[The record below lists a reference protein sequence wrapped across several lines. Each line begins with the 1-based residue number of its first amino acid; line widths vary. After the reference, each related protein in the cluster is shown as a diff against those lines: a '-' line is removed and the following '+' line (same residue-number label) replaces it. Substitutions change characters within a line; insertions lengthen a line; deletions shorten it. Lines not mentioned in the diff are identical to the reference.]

1 MSLDLR
7 ILCYLKD
14 KELITNNYQIMEK
27 LATTKTKHLREPN
40 FSQDKNIHV
49 IELRIIERPSLCKT
63 HYRNIISGYGAC
75 RKCGCKGFEHVI
87 GNGWMC
93 GNCGHKKEDHF

>member
-1 MSLDLR
+1 MEKAICNKSRPLGDLDVVQIEKRSVPALR
-7 ILCYLKD
+7 IHK
-14 KELITNNYQIMEK
+14 
-27 LATTKTKHLREPN
+27 
-40 FSQDKNIHV
+40 
-49 IELRIIERPSLCKT
+49 RPSCGEI
-63 HYRNIISGYGAC
+63 HYRETIAGWGAC